1 MKLFRALSTA
11 RLVTLVA
18 VFVALVAGSAAL
30 AVAAS
35 GGGGPTPPAKP
46 LAAAI
51 HDALAGQKPDGI
63 TADITFTNKL
73 FPSGSLTGAAGSALL
88 SGATGR
94 LWATNDGRG
103 RLELQSSAGD
113 VQIVWNADK
122 VTAYDATSNTVY
134 SFTLPTKT
142 PSTTGSTDAGG
153 PPALSEITKLLT
165 DLSGQASVSDAQ
177 PDNVGDQP
185 AYTVTISP
193 KHDGGLL
200 GSAQLAFDAARGVP
214 LRVAIYAQG
223 SSTPALALEATHISY
238 GSVSSSTVDV
248 APPAGAKVVD
258 LSSVGASKDQ
268 SSTNGK
274 QAQVTGLDAVQAAVD
289 FPVAAPDTLVGLP
302 RQEVRLAG
310 KDSALV
316 VYGQGLGAILVVER
330 KADTAAKGGMI
341 AGLPTVSLNGITA
354 NELAT
359 QLGTV
364 LEWQQGGRS
373 FVLAGSLP
381 PAAAESAARELK

>member
-1 MKLFRALSTA
+1 MKFFRTLSTP
-11 RLVTLVA
+11 RL
-18 VFVALVAGSAAL
+18 VALVVAAAAIAAGSSAL

-46 LAAAI
+46 LANAI
-51 HDALAGQKPDGI
+51 HDALAGTAPDGI

-73 FPSGSLTGAAGSALL
+73 FPSGALTGAAGSALL

-103 RLELQSSAGD
+103 RLELQSGAGD
-113 VQIVWNADK
+113 AQIVWNANK
-122 VTAYDATSNTVY
+122 VTAYDASSNTVY
-134 SFTLPTKT
+134 SFTLPQHSSSAT
-142 PSTTGSTDAGG
+142 PDTGT
-153 PPALSEITKLLT
+153 PPALSEITSF
-165 DLSGQASVSDAQ
+165 LSELSKQATVSDAQ

-185 AYTVTISP
+185 AYTVTVSP

-200 GSAQLAFDAARGVP
+200 GSAELAFDAARGIP

-223 SSTPALALEATHISY
+223 SSSPALALEATHVTY
-238 GSVSSSTVDV
+238 GAVASSAVDV
-248 APPAGAKVVD
+248 TPPAGAKVVD
-258 LSSVGASKDQ
+258 LSSAASGTDQGGADQ
-268 SSTNGK
+268 STH
-274 QAQVTGLDAVQAAVD
+274 VTGLDAVQAAVD
-289 FPVAAPDTLVGLP
+289 FPLAAPDTLVGLP
-302 RQEVRLAG
+302 RQHVGLAG
-310 KDSALV
+310 KGAAVV
-316 VYGQGLGAILVVER
+316 VYGQGLGAIVVVEH
-330 KADTAAKGGMI
+330 KADTAKAGGMI

-354 NELAT
+354 HELAT

-364 LEWQQGGRS
+364 LEWQEGGRA

>member
-1 MKLFRALSTA
+1 MKFFRTLSTP
-11 RLVTLVA
+11 RL
-18 VFVALVAGSAAL
+18 VALVVAAAAIAAGSSAL

-46 LAAAI
+46 LANAI
-51 HDALAGQKPDGI
+51 HDALAGTAPDGI

-73 FPSGSLTGAAGSALL
+73 FPSGALTGAAGSALL

-103 RLELQSSAGD
+103 RLELQSGAGD
-113 VQIVWNADK
+113 AQIVWNADK
-122 VTAYDATSNTVY
+122 VTAYDASSNTVY
-134 SFTLPTKT
+134 SFTLPQHSSSAT
-142 PSTTGSTDAGG
+142 PDTGT
-153 PPALSEITKLLT
+153 PPALSEITSF
-165 DLSGQASVSDAQ
+165 LSELSKQATVSDAQ

-185 AYTVTISP
+185 AYTVTVSP

-200 GSAQLAFDAARGVP
+200 GSAELAFDAARGIP

-223 SSTPALALEATHISY
+223 SSSPALALEATNVTY
-238 GSVSSSTVDV
+238 GAVASSAVDV
-248 APPAGAKVVD
+248 TPPAGAKVVD
-258 LSSVGASKDQ
+258 LSSAASGTDQGGADP
-268 SSTNGK
+268 STH
-274 QAQVTGLDAVQAAVD
+274 VTGLDAVQAAVD
-289 FPVAAPDTLVGLP
+289 FPLAAPDTLVGLP
-302 RQEVRLAG
+302 RQHVGLAG
-310 KDSALV
+310 KGAAVV
-316 VYGQGLGAILVVER
+316 VYGQGLGAIVVVEH
-330 KADTAAKGGMI
+330 KADTAKAGGMI

-354 NELAT
+354 HELAT

-364 LEWQQGGRS
+364 LEWQEGGRA